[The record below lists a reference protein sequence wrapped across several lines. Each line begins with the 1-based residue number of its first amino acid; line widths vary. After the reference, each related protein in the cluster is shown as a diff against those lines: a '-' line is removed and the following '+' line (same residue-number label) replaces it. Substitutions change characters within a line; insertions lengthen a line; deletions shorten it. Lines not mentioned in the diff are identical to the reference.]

1 MSLLKLKPA
10 CKDYLWGGTT
20 LADKYQKAPGGSKV
34 AETWE
39 LSCYP
44 ESPSIIE
51 NGENA
56 GISLSDFIKK
66 AGKEVLG
73 KNCERFQSFPV
84 LIKLIDAAD
93 DLSIQVHPD
102 DDYALKHEGQYGKT
116 EMWHILDAADGA
128 GIYYGFNREITR
140 DEFKKRIEENTVLD
154 ILNFVPAKSGDVFFI
169 EAGTVH
175 SICKGLLIVEIQQSS
190 NITYRIYDY
199 ARKDKDGNTRP
210 LHIDKALDVAKLSP
224 VGAPKDFGSHL
235 AKCDYF
241 TTDKLLIDGT
251 YEGCADSSSF
261 VHLLFL
267 SGEGTVRSG
276 SEELDFRPGDSFFIT
291 AGTGSYKIL
300 GSSEVIVTYES
311 IE

>member
-20 LADKYQKAPGGSKV
+20 LADKYKKAGSGSKI

-51 NGENA
+51 NGEYA
-56 GISLSDFIKK
+56 GLSLSEYINR
-66 AGKEVLG
+66 AGKNVLG
-73 KNCERFQSFPV
+73 KNCERFDSFPV

-102 DDYALKHEGQYGKT
+102 NAYALKHEAQYGKT
-116 EMWHILDAADGA
+116 EMWYIVDAAEGA
-128 GIYYGFNREITR
+128 GIYYGFNRDITKP
-140 DEFKKRIEENTVLD
+140 ELKKRIEDNTLLD
-154 ILNFVPAKSGDVFFI
+154 VLNFVPVKSGDVFFI

-175 SICKGLLIVEIQQSS
+175 SICKGILTVEIQQSS
-190 NITYRIYDY
+190 DVTYRIYDY
-199 ARKDKDGNTRP
+199 GRKDKDGNTRP
-210 LHIDKALDVAKLSP
+210 LHIGKALDVARLSP
-224 VGAPKDFGSHL
+224 VGTPEDFGPHL

-241 TTDKLLIDGT
+241 TADKLIIDDLYRGS
-251 YEGCADSSSF
+251 ADSDSF

-267 SGEGTVRSG
+267 NGEGGVKADGEEVR
-276 SEELDFRPGDSFFIT
+276 FRPGDSIFIP
-291 AGTGSYKIL
+291 AGTGSFEIH
-300 GSSEVIVTYES
+300 GQSEVIATFES
-311 IE
+311 